1 MQLGQAQEHLPRL
14 LQAPRVC
21 LRVVPLLGCRC
32 LHQRVRLR
40 RLPRDRL
47 RELRLGRQGVHRRR
61 RRHARL
67 NDDALSFSGLKKK
80 KNELVF
86 FWFEFFFFFKK
97 KILRE
102 KKKKKKKKKKK
113 S

>member
-1 MQLGQAQEHLPRL
+1 MELGQAQEHLPRL

-61 RRHARL
+61 RRRRRHARL
-67 NDDALSFSGLKKK
+67 NVDALSFSVLKKKKMSLFFFGLKKK
-80 KNELVF
+80 
-86 FWFEFFFFFKK
+86 
-97 KILRE
+97 IYRE

-113 S
+113 